1 MTFFSLN
8 TYVPLGQEVYY
19 LLSYPV
25 IPIHEVSGEKKKKK
39 QEKEN
44 LIKSILLS

>member
-8 TYVPLGQEVYY
+8 TYVPLSQEVYY

-25 IPIHEVSGEKKKKK
+25 IPIHEVSEKKKKN

-44 LIKSILLS
+44 LIKSILLP